1 MIRATSR
8 IRGPVWPRLEPIG
21 LLAMRPQCEGLN
33 LGLTGPDRANAAEI
47 YQGLI
52 RYLEASISRIKKVL
66 ELLHMAKLDFILQL
80 KMQKLIKTQNAM
92 ENILNLD
99 LPETV
104 IHILEE
110 TRINQKS
117 LITLLKYLTLD
128 QIQEYLLLAL
138 DDATSADPEQWDT
151 DILNHNLKYINSL

>member
-1 MIRATSR
+1 
-8 IRGPVWPRLEPIG
+8 
-21 LLAMRPQCEGLN
+21 
-33 LGLTGPDRANAAEI
+33 
-47 YQGLI
+47 
-52 RYLEASISRIKKVL
+52 
-66 ELLHMAKLDFILQL
+66 
-80 KMQKLIKTQNAM
+80 MQKLIKTQNAM

-138 DDATSADPEQWDT
+138 ADAPSADPEQWDT